1 MEPGYEE
8 QIMQLLGWGYEGSE
22 ELVDSYGDKVQFK
35 MDALNSMIVD
45 AQTKGR
51 IMELRDW
58 VSDYNHEWS
67 AVNESIKNRIVS
79 MKPNPSIKEQIE
91 AEFLQYTA
99 ELKHGFNGTTIDDH
113 AEAILRIIESE
124 VIGEDEDVRPEI
136 TEWLVSGSR
145 DAAEAVNALRE
156 SQREKLRR

>member
-1 MEPGYEE
+1 
-8 QIMQLLGWGYEGSE
+8 
-22 ELVDSYGDKVQFK
+22 
-35 MDALNSMIVD
+35 
-45 AQTKGR
+45 
-51 IMELRDW
+51 
-58 VSDYNHEWS
+58 
-67 AVNESIKNRIVS
+67 
-79 MKPNPSIKEQIE
+79 MKPNPSIKEQIV

-156 SQREKLRR
+156 SQRAKLK

>member
-51 IMELRDW
+51 IMELRD
-58 VSDYNHEWS
+58 SLRPLNS
-67 AVNESIKNRIVS
+67 SSVNESIKNRIVS
-79 MKPNPSIKEQIE
+79 
-91 AEFLQYTA
+91 L
-99 ELKHGFNGTTIDDH
+99 
-113 AEAILRIIESE
+113 ESH
-124 VIGEDEDVRPEI
+124 R
-136 TEWLVSGSR
+136 
-145 DAAEAVNALRE
+145 
-156 SQREKLRR
+156 

>member
-1 MEPGYEE
+1 
-8 QIMQLLGWGYEGSE
+8 
-22 ELVDSYGDKVQFK
+22 
-35 MDALNSMIVD
+35 
-45 AQTKGR
+45 
-51 IMELRDW
+51 
-58 VSDYNHEWS
+58 
-67 AVNESIKNRIVS
+67 
-79 MKPNPSIKEQIE
+79 MKSNPSIKEQIV

-156 SQREKLRR
+156 SQRAKLK

>member
-79 MKPNPSIKEQIE
+79 
-91 AEFLQYTA
+91 L
-99 ELKHGFNGTTIDDH
+99 
-113 AEAILRIIESE
+113 ESH
-124 VIGEDEDVRPEI
+124 R
-136 TEWLVSGSR
+136 
-145 DAAEAVNALRE
+145 
-156 SQREKLRR
+156 